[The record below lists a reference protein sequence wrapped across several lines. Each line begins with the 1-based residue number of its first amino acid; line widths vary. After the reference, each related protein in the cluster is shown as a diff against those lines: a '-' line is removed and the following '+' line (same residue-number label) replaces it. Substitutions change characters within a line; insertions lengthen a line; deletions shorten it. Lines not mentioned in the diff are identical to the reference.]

1 MADIESA
8 LKDTAMF
15 EKSMMAAWSDMDF
28 NSHMRNTAFLD
39 KAGDVRMLFLSENGF
54 PMSEFMRLQI
64 GPVVMKDE
72 IAYFKEVMLLEEI
85 TVTLGV
91 AGLSEDGSRWSLSTD
106 IIRADG
112 KLAARVTSTGGWLDL
127 AARKLIAPPANL
139 LATWQSLAKTADFQE
154 LNTSIK

>member
-1 MADIESA
+1 MGS
-8 LKDTAMF
+8 TTMF
-15 EKSMMAAWSDMDF
+15 EKSMMAGWSDMDF
-28 NSHMRNTAFLD
+28 SSHMRNTAFLD

-91 AGLSEDGSRWSLSTD
+91 AGMSADGSRWMLRTD
-106 IIRADG
+106 VIRSDG
-112 KLAARVTSTGGWLDL
+112 KLAAWESLQKTDDFVALD
-127 AARKLIAPPANL
+127 
-139 LATWQSLAKTADFQE
+139 S
-154 LNTSIK
+154 SIK